1 MDTKL
6 IEALLIELL
15 QLGRERFTPEKILA
29 NLTLA
34 ATAAGLSL
42 TAEGAPLQREHMQL
56 TAALDH
62 MAQRLG
68 DQYRVRAMLRLGGG
82 LEGVELGA
90 VIEPHDSTS
99 PLPRFV
105 AFGSSA
111 RSCLAT
117 LNREMGKAHQPKQN
131 PAPPRRAGR
140 LTLQRLNQQLAT
152 AEANKAVA

>member
-34 ATAAGLSL
+34 ATAAGVSL
-42 TAEGAPLQREHMQL
+42 TTAGAPLQREHMQL
-56 TAALDH
+56 TAALDL
-62 MAQRLG
+62 MAKDLG

-90 VIEPHDSTS
+90 VIEPYDSTS

-111 RSCLAT
+111 RTCLAT
-117 LNREMGKAHQPKQN
+117 LNREIAKAHQPAQK
-131 PAPPRRAGR
+131 PPLARRAGK
-140 LTLQRLNQQLAT
+140 LTLQRLGDQL
-152 AEANKAVA
+152 AEANKDAA

>member
-15 QLGRERFTPEKILA
+15 QLGRDRFTPEKVLA

-42 TAEGAPLQREHMQL
+42 TTEGAPLQREHMQL
-56 TAALDH
+56 NAALDL
-62 MAQRLG
+62 MAKELG

-90 VIEPHDSTS
+90 VIEPQDSTS
-99 PLPRFV
+99 PLPRFF
-105 AFGSSA
+105 AFGATA

-117 LNREMGKAHQPKQN
+117 LNREITKAHQPPSK
-131 PAPPRRAGR
+131 PATTRKAGK
-140 LTLQRLNQQLAT
+140 LTLQRLSNQLA
-152 AEANKAVA
+152 EATKDVA